1 MQVMRFTPHKLK
13 ECREA
18 KDISIDNFMIELS
31 KIGLTVA
38 RNTLINWESGDTEPD
53 PSDLA
58 IIASFYKKPI
68 QYFFASNT
76 K

>member
-1 MQVMRFTPHKLK
+1 MQTLKYDCTRLK
-13 ECREA
+13 ECRE
-18 KDISIDNFMIELS
+18 KIGLSIDSMMIELS
-31 KIGLTVA
+31 QIGLTVA

-68 QYFFASNT
+68 QYFFIHKT